1 MVLLPASAFEDVRQ
15 VGFGTTCPGEVDGS
29 ILLLPTPEVSSTV
42 AKFLLMDAQFSPR
55 QCSTPKSLKFYNRK
69 SKARRLSKMDDSL
82 VTKVVS
88 VISASP
94 VVPQFVG
101 SASSP

>member
-1 MVLLPASAFEDVRQ
+1 VVLLPASTSEDVRQ
-15 VGFGTTCPGEVDGS
+15 VGFGTACPGETDGS
-29 ILLLPTPEVSSTV
+29 ILLPPTPEVSSAV
-42 AKFLLMDAQFSPR
+42 AKFLLEDALFSPR
-55 QCSTPKSLKFYNRK
+55 QCSTPKPLKFYNHK
-69 SKARRLSKMDDSL
+69 SKARRLSKMDDGL

-94 VVPQFVG
+94 VVPQFIG